1 MASAIIHLAIAK
13 ELEKE
18 FNIKNRKDY
27 YLGSIAPDIAKQ
39 IGETKDKSHFII
51 NTDKDI
57 PNLDIYTTKYKKF
70 KKNDFELGYFI
81 HLYTDKLWYEEF
93 MPKIA
98 EGTSIKLLDGTIIN
112 AKEEQIT
119 NMIYTNIN
127 IQIIENHNMD
137 LSLFYEEFQKPKTII
152 DEIPI
157 DKLDILI
164 NKMGIIIEN
173 SKQEQTYSFDTY
185 LVEDFINKRYSKK
198 HKRSTRNKILILLF
212 YSLNNL

>member
-1 MASAIIHLAIAK
+1 MTLWSL
-13 ELEKE
+13 LE
-18 FNIKNRKDY
+18 FNFCSPCISLSLSSVKRL
-27 YLGSIAPDIAKQ
+27 LG
-39 IGETKDKSHFII
+39 FI
-51 NTDKDI
+51 TPFSKGCGF
-57 PNLDIYTTKYKKF
+57 LV
-70 KKNDFELGYFI
+70 
-81 HLYTDKLWYEEF
+81 
-93 MPKIA
+93 PKIA

-119 NMIYTNIN
+119 NMIYSDYTNIN

-185 LVEDFINKRYSKK
+185 LVEDFIKDTVKRTKEVLETKY
-198 HKRSTRNKILILLF
+198 
-212 YSLNNL
+212 

>member
-1 MASAIIHLAIAK
+1 MV

-51 NTDKDI
+51 NTDNDI
-57 PNLDIYTTKYKKF
+57 PNLDIYTTKYRKF

-119 NMIYTNIN
+119 NMIYSDYTNVN

-137 LSLFYEEFQKPKTII
+137 LSLFYEEFKRPKTII
-152 DEIPI
+152 TEIPI

-173 SKQEQTYSFDTY
+173 SKQERGYTFDIY
-185 LVEDFINKRYSKK
+185 PVEDFIKEATEKLIEELKK
-198 HKRSTRNKILILLF
+198 
-212 YSLNNL
+212 Y

>member
-1 MASAIIHLAIAK
+1 MTIKVFEAFAGYGSQSLALEQLGIEHKVVAISEIDKYAIQV
-13 ELEKE
+13 
-18 FNIKNRKDY
+18 Y
-27 YLGSIAPDIAKQ
+27 YAL
-39 IGETKDKSHFII
+39 H
-51 NTDKDI
+51 DKDI

-81 HLYTDKLWYEEF
+81 HLYTDKLWYEKF

-119 NMIYTNIN
+119 NMIYSDYTNIN

-185 LVEDFINKRYSKK
+185 LVEDFIKDTVKRTKEVLETKY
-198 HKRSTRNKILILLF
+198 
-212 YSLNNL
+212 